1 LSGLCSPSS
10 CPEALLPSVFH
21 FGRPSASCA
30 GSWSPG
36 NGLGVEQRYNAL
48 MFGSEPSSLLVYIPL
63 SVTLRPPLCFW
74 CCASLRLE
82 FTPMFGSFPHMAILS
97 LYKAPMDSLVYCGCF
112 LAGFPSLG
120 FFLTIWSF
128 PPFFLLRTIH
138 RWSFG
143 SDGATAFLY
152 SWPSPH
158 AAIDLSYNHGVR
170 AVYPKASWIIG
181 AEDKDETGLAVK
193 STLLLSELLN
203 GWNGMRRLLI

>member
-10 CPEALLPSVFH
+10 CPKALLPSVFH

-48 MFGSEPSSLLVYIPL
+48 MFGSKPSSLLVYIPL
-63 SVTLRPPLCFW
+63 FVTLCPPLCFW

-82 FTPMFGSFPHMAILS
+82 FTPMFGSIPHLAILF
-97 LYKAPMDSLVYCGCF
+97 LYKAPMDSLVYCGCH

-128 PPFFLLRTIH
+128 PHFSFYGRYTDGLLAQMAPRHFSILGLRRTRQLICPTTM
-138 RWSFG
+138 G
-143 SDGATAFLY
+143 LELY
-152 SWPSPH
+152 ILRPP
-158 AAIDLSYNHGVR
+158 G
-170 AVYPKASWIIG
+170 
-181 AEDKDETGLAVK
+181 
-193 STLLLSELLN
+193 
-203 GWNGMRRLLI
+203 